1 MTKFNMNVV
10 SSDMRARL
18 EFMMNIYNRLILSN
32 PGGGAT
38 TKNGTDYCSLNGYI
52 KLMQCATNS
61 KKQKKPNKI
70 SRSSRP
76 LAYRNINITSSTSH
90 KSYKNY
96 SSTSSLSSRPTI
108 SRSPSSLLFDFEN
121 NPMSTCF
128 EETKRLLWMGCKTV
142 DDALDVNRDL
152 PMWVQTVDSNNIVK
166 QLLASVDAGRVDK
179 GNVHTLVAVFINFSI
194 TMIDMFAMNANVDK
208 HWWKHSYKI
217 MEQLIDDI
225 NVHCRSKEPLNGTL
239 KVKGKSGDRMLNK
252 ALSTITQLK
261 KIIPSDKPENGVLN
275 SNNNNNHFLHNPV
288 TPLVSPVSQQP
299 AAYQPPPMPPA
310 PVDFNGPAQQY
321 VNYSYSPNQNYM
333 NGGYNYPGQYP
344 TPQMNRPPYCPLQY
358 RPPYQPPPPPPYQQ
372 QYANQVRVNQPQYY
386 QYVQQQ
392 QQQQPPNPWPNSY
405 QKPAYPP
412 VHNNTPPFPAAQFAV
427 SNPQPKPEAK
437 LVEVVKEDDEK
448 KWLEAQ
454 KDAKQLVNNAIGHSA
469 LTTRS
474 TTDSS
479 NTSHE
484 SEEGLINLHA
494 TFERVSDRDSG
505 SAPLPDDTDRMWNF
519 LAREVDKKVR
529 YKFQKMIREMQDI
542 PKDEFSREPELYD
555 TTYQNVVR
563 IQLFEPIRCKMI
575 NKKYENVQAVVRDF
589 RLVFSTFRH
598 ISQQSNDI
606 KCKLMMDFMERYFNE
621 CLRKY
626 FRGWNLDKYRPGV
639 VDVL

>member
-18 EFMMNIYNRLILSN
+18 EFMMNIYNRLMLSN
-32 PGGGAT
+32 PEDELTG
-38 TKNGTDYCSLNGYI
+38 KNRSDYCSLNGYI

-61 KKQKKPNKI
+61 KKPKKSIKCRAN
-70 SRSSRP
+70 RP
-76 LAYRNINITSSTSH
+76 VSYKNNNVPPTGSH
-90 KSYKNY
+90 KSYKNI
-96 SSTSSLSSRPTI
+96 SSASSVSSKPSL
-108 SRSPSSLLFDFEN
+108 SRSPSSLLFDLEN
-121 NPMSTCF
+121 NSISNCF
-128 EETKRLLWMGCKTV
+128 EETKRLLWMGCKAV

-166 QLLASVDAGRVDK
+166 QLLASMDTGRVDK

-194 TMIDMFAMNANVDK
+194 TMIDMFAMNAKVDK
-208 HWWKHSYKI
+208 HWWKYSYKI

-225 NVHCRSKEPLNGTL
+225 NVHCRAKDPLNSTL

-261 KIIPSDKPENGVLN
+261 KIIPVDKTENSTGH
-275 SNNNNNHFLHNPV
+275 NNIHNPMI
-288 TPLVSPVSQQP
+288 PLVLSASQQSTTF
-299 AAYQPPPMPPA
+299 PPTLPPTT
-310 PVDFNGPAQQY
+310 VDFNASNQQY
-321 VNYSYSPNQNYM
+321 MNYNGFSNNQNYI
-333 NGGYNYPGQYP
+333 NGYGYPSQFQA
-344 TPQMNRPPYCPLQY
+344 TPNPAPPPPPLLQMNRPPYSQMQY
-358 RPPYQPPPPPPYQQ
+358 RPPYQPAPYQ
-372 QYANQVRVNQPQYY
+372 QYANQVRVNQPQYC
-386 QYVQQQ
+386 QYM
-392 QQQQPPNPWPNSY
+392 QQQPPNSWPNTY
-405 QKPAYPP
+405 QKPAYQP
-412 VHNNTPPFPAAQFAV
+412 VHNGPFPSAQFAAV
-427 SNPQPKPEAK
+427 ANPQPKPEAK
-437 LVEVVKEDDEK
+437 LIEVKEDDEK

-454 KDAKQLVNNAIGHSA
+454 KDAKQLVNNAMIA
-469 LTTRS
+469 TRS
-474 TTDSS
+474 TDSS
-479 NTSHE
+479 NTSNE
-484 SEEGLINLHA
+484 SEEGLVSLRP
-494 TFERVSDRDSG
+494 TFERMSDRDSICG
-505 SAPLPDDTDRMWNF
+505 PLPDDTDRMWNF

-542 PKDEFSREPELYD
+542 PKDEFHREPELFE

-598 ISQQSNDI
+598 ISQSNDV

-639 VDVL
+639 VDTL